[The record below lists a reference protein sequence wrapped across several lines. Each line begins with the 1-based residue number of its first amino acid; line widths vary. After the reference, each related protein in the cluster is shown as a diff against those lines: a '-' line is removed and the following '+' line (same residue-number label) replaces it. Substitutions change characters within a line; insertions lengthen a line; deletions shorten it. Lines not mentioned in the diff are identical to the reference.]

1 MTKDTRPC
9 APQPPKDRRVH
20 GLGGYTLTDKEIGI
34 EPDTE
39 LKVQQQILKQMD
51 SIRGMIAFFMW
62 IFVISALA
70 TVAYL
75 LANYLW
81 D

>member
-1 MTKDTRPC
+1 MTD
-9 APQPPKDRRVH
+9 QQ
-20 GLGGYTLTDKEIGI
+20 LGI
-34 EPDTE
+34 EHDTE

-62 IFVISALA
+62 IFVISA
-70 TVAYL
+70 VAVVGYL

>member
-1 MTKDTRPC
+1 MNPEEIELNNMTD
-9 APQPPKDRRVH
+9 QQ
-20 GLGGYTLTDKEIGI
+20 LGI
-34 EPDTE
+34 EHDTE

-62 IFVISALA
+62 IFVISA
-70 TVAYL
+70 VAVVGYL